1 MLATTSDT
9 VLHSLDDGGVLTLTL
24 HRPERHN
31 AWTWELESTLHDLLL
46 QAAASTEVRA
56 IVLTGASRSFCPG
69 LDAIELEKVSQA
81 DGVLPQDGRRKII
94 LPALIPKPV
103 VCAINGACAGLGLIT
118 ALACDV
124 RFAAEGAK
132 ITTSFPRR
140 GLPSEE
146 AVSWLL
152 PRIVGHAGA
161 LDLLLSGRVVLG
173 SEAATLGLVTRAVA
187 ADDLLGVALD
197 YARDLAAN
205 CSPLAMATAKRQ
217 VYLDWDRGVEESRRH
232 ARRLIGELKDRSGDF
247 REGVASYVERRAP
260 AFEALSVTV
269 DPADVSA

>member
-56 IVLTGASRSFCPG
+56 IVLTGAGRSFCPG
-69 LDAIELEKVSQA
+69 LDAVELEKVSQA
-81 DGVLPQDGRRKII
+81 DGVLPQDGQRKII

-152 PRIVGHAGA
+152 PRIVGHASA

-232 ARRLIGELKDRSGDF
+232 ARRLIGELKGRSGDF

-269 DPADVSA
+269 DPDDVSA